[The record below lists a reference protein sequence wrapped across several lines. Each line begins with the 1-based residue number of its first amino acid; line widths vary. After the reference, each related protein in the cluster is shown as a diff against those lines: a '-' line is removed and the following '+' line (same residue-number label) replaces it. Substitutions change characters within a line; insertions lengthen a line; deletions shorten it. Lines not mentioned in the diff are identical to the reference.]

1 MPEKKNKKKTQKKNQ
16 KEKNNNPLSFKGLPF
31 EEVLCDLLKVKPE
44 SKTKKKGKME
54 IDVRKRR

>member
-31 EEVLCDLLKVKPE
+31 EEILSDLLKVKPKPKE
-44 SKTKKKGKME
+44 NARKKEKATG
-54 IDVRKRR
+54 